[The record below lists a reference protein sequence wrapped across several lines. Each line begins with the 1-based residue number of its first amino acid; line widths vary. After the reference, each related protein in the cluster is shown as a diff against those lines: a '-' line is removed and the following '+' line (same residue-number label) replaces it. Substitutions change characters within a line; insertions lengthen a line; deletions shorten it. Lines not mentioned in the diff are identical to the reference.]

1 MSWTIET
8 SHHPLIKY
16 NQIYFFIFWCCIRK
30 VSQSFLSTDLNTLK
44 PTLRTKTLLSHFWSI
59 STTPFIFLLWLP
71 HICLWTKFV
80 GLLTV
85 LWKRI
90 MIMPQISL
98 WHNLNARFAGPRVWK
113 KTLKC
118 GEMEMIFIQDTCLR
132 FGLNMPYFIFKIN
145 VTAPNIPW
153 VKHKNGLR

>member
-1 MSWTIET
+1 MSLNKICGITDCVVEKNNDHAT
-8 SHHPLIKY
+8 NKPMAQLKCT
-16 NQIYFFIFWCCIRK
+16 FCG
-30 VSQSFLSTDLNTLK
+30 SQG
-44 PTLRTKTLLSHFWSI
+44 
-59 STTPFIFLLWLP
+59 
-71 HICLWTKFV
+71 V
-80 GLLTV
+80 E
-85 LWKRI
+85 
-90 MIMPQISL
+90 
-98 WHNLNARFAGPRVWK
+98 